1 MLIHQVARIE
11 RPITLPRSLSRIGW
25 WGLAVVYGLAT
36 LTPILVISALYL
48 MSWRGQELLGHWP
61 FLGFGDSPA
70 YLSSIDS
77 FSSGLLST
85 IDILLQL
92 VPYGFLVAVFGGF
105 ALAYKHV
112 NIWPFLFFGLYLVG
126 WLVLVF
132 GSGNRFYWYIN
143 LY

>member
-1 MLIHQVARIE
+1 MLIHQVARVE
-11 RPITLPRSLSRIGW
+11 RPNTLPRSLSTIGW
-25 WGLAVVYGLAT
+25 GGLAVVYGLAT

-61 FLGFGDSPA
+61 FLGFGDSPTF
-70 YLSSIDS
+70 LSNIDS
-77 FSSGLLST
+77 FTSTLFST

-105 ALAYKHV
+105 ALGYKYV
-112 NIWPFLFFGLYLVG
+112 NVWPFLLFGIYTLG
-126 WLVLVF
+126 WLVLIF
-132 GSGNRFYWYIN
+132 EPGSRFFWYIN